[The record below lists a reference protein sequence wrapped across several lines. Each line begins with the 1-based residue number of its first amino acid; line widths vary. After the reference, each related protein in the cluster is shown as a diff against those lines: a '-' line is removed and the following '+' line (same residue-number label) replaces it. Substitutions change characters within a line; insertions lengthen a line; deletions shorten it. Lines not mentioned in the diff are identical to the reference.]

1 MSTNELKAK
10 LYKLVDDTNTSRKG
24 IDFLVN
30 YYIQSLGWSED
41 DSLRYAIKLFE
52 DGVIDEIKVIN
63 GKEAD

>member
-1 MSTNELKAK
+1 MSTNELKAE
-10 LYKLVDDTNTSRKG
+10 LYKLVDNTNTSRKG
-24 IDFLVN
+24 IDYLVN

-41 DSLRYAIKLFE
+41 EAIKYAIKLFE

>member
-1 MSTNELKAK
+1 MSTNELKVK

>member
-1 MSTNELKAK
+1 MSTNELKVK

-41 DSLRYAIKLFE
+41 EAISMPLNYLKM
-52 DGVIDEIKVIN
+52 V
-63 GKEAD
+63 

>member
-1 MSTNELKAK
+1 MSTNELKEK
-10 LYKLVDDTNTSRKG
+10 LYKLVDNTNTSRKG

-41 DSLRYAIKLFE
+41 EAIKYAVKLFE

>member
-1 MSTNELKAK
+1 MSTNELKVK

-30 YYIQSLGWSED
+30 YYIQSLDWSED
-41 DSLRYAIKLFE
+41 EAIKYAVKLFE

>member
-1 MSTNELKAK
+1 MSTNELKVK

-30 YYIQSLGWSED
+30 YYIQSLDWSED
-41 DSLRYAIKLFE
+41 EAIKYAVKLFE
-52 DGVIDEIKVIN
+52 DGVIDEIKIIN

>member
-1 MSTNELKAK
+1 MSTNELKVK

-41 DSLRYAIKLFE
+41 EAIKYAVKLFE

-63 GKEAD
+63 EKEAD

>member
-10 LYKLVDDTNTSRKG
+10 LYKLVDNTNTSRKG

-30 YYIQSLGWSED
+30 YYITSLGWSEND
-41 DSLRYAIKLFE
+41 ALRYTIKLFE

>member
-10 LYKLVDDTNTSRKG
+10 LYILVDDTNTSRKG

-30 YYIQSLGWSED
+30 YYITSLGWSED
-41 DSLRYAIKLFE
+41 DALRYAIKLFE

>member
-24 IDFLVN
+24 IDYLVN
-30 YYIQSLGWSED
+30 YYITSLGWSED
-41 DSLRYAIKLFE
+41 EALTYTIKLFE
-52 DGVIDEIKVIN
+52 DGVIDEIKIIN

>member
-1 MSTNELKAK
+1 MSTNELKVK

-41 DSLRYAIKLFE
+41 EAIKYAVKLFE

>member
-41 DSLRYAIKLFE
+41 EALRYAIKLFE
-52 DGVIDEIKVIN
+52 NGVIDEIEVIN
-63 GKEAD
+63 GKKAD